1 MVNGLFI
8 FSRLP
13 FFLYYPLPITAPDT
27 ATYFWQLEK
36 MEQGMWPTFE
46 FRTPGYPF
54 FWWLCRRIS
63 YNILFVI
70 YAQSALTLFCINLIL
85 LLLRKYSHQYIVPA
99 AFSLAV
105 HMSSPMHLAM
115 DMFLLT
121 ESVFVNYMLLFF
133 LFLYLALHSRNVI
146 FAVLSSVMA
155 TAVLYTRPNGAFLIP
170 ILALSIF
177 YVWWHQYGRKVLL
190 GFVTPVAVGLIGLSS
205 YNAATNGFF
214 GLSGGQE
221 WAMLW
226 STAIYLEP
234 DAGLP
239 DEINQAIEA
248 KSAKISNVHKEIIF
262 HSWDL
267 NSFRRIIEHNI
278 WDAIVPIA
286 SITGGPGLTPKSYL
300 DQRGLMRKIYWTA
313 IQQHPEVYFKN
324 FLGTFIEYFMMI
336 RTTAWGDFYSYFPA
350 EQYRATFVDRAFY
363 VEGLK
368 DYYNPK
374 LPPQFRV
381 IDSTDGIKQVIANPH
396 KLTSWYSKYTKI
408 RAKVFENIFW
418 IVPIIIGISVS
429 LYQLLRRRYITIDN
443 FFVLLMIFCL
453 ICHALISALIGH
465 VEERY
470 SYTLE
475 FVNYLLFPVLPIAL
489 SASKQCKV

>member
-1 MVNGLFI
+1 
-8 FSRLP
+8 
-13 FFLYYPLPITAPDT
+13 
-27 ATYFWQLEK
+27 

-63 YNILFVI
+63 HNILFVI
-70 YAQSALTLFCINLIL
+70 YAQSALTLFSINLIL
-85 LLLRKYSHQYIVPA
+85 LLLSKYAPQYVVPA

-105 HMSSPMHLAM
+105 HVSSPTHLAI

-121 ESVFVNYMLLFF
+121 ESVFVNYMMLFF
-133 LFLYLALHSRNVI
+133 IFVYLALHSRNVI
-146 FAVLSSVMA
+146 FAALSSVMA

-170 ILALSIF
+170 ILALITF

-205 YNAATNGFF
+205 YNAATSGFF

-248 KSAKISNVHKEIIF
+248 KSAKINNVHKEVIF

-267 NSFRRIIEHNI
+267 NSFRQIIEHNI
-278 WDAIVPIA
+278 FDAIVPIA
-286 SITGGPGLTPKSYL
+286 SITGSPEPTPKSYL
-300 DQRGLMRKIYWTA
+300 KQRGLMRKIYWTA
-313 IQQHPEVYFKN
+313 IQQHPEVYLKN

-336 RTTAWGDFYSYFPA
+336 RTAAWGDFYSYFPA

-368 DYYNPK
+368 DCYNPK
-374 LPPQFRV
+374 PPPQFTV
-381 IDSTDGIKQVIANPH
+381 IDSADGIKQVIANPH
-396 KLTSWYSKYTKI
+396 KLTSWYSEYTKI

-418 IVPIIIGISVS
+418 ILPIIVGIPVS
-429 LYQLLRRRYITIDN
+429 LCQFLRRRYNTIGS
-443 FFVLLMIFCL
+443 FFVFLMISCL
-453 ICHALISALIGH
+453 IGHALISALIGH

-475 FVNYLLFPVLPIAL
+475 FVNYLLFPVVPIAL
-489 SASKQCKV
+489 CASKQRQV